1 MMITRCP
8 ACATAFRVT
17 PDQLKLMHGK
27 VRCGACQHVFNA
39 LDTLLD
45 AVPER
50 EAPLEPIESIETQP
64 EFPVMEEAGA
74 DIPEAPGEIAI
85 PPPETEAE
93 TNWQAQ
99 EPAAPLHESAT
110 PFQEPVAKAS
120 SLPRWAWGLASTLAL
135 LLLLLQAIMQFRV
148 ELSVLWPQA
157 KPALQDLCNPL
168 DCDIPLPRKGD
179 LIDIESSDLNPDK
192 SNTEMLEFAAT
203 LKNRAPFVQA
213 YPHLELTL
221 TDTADRPLLRKVL
234 PPSEYLPK
242 STDISSGFP
251 ANGNVAVNLAMI
263 HDNSAN
269 AVAAGYRLYLFYP

>member
-8 ACATAFRVT
+8 ACSTAFRVT
-17 PDQLKLMHGK
+17 PDQLKLMQGK
-27 VRCGACQHVFNA
+27 VRCGECQHVFNA

-50 EAPLEPIESIETQP
+50 EAPLEPIEPIETQP
-64 EFPVMEEAGA
+64 EFPFMEEAGA
-74 DIPEAPGEIAI
+74 DIPEEPGEIAI
-85 PPPETEAE
+85 PPPESDAE
-93 TNWQAQ
+93 INWQAQ
-99 EPAAPLHESAT
+99 ETAVPL
-110 PFQEPVAKAS
+110 QEPAAKAS
-120 SLPRWAWGLASTLAL
+120 SFPRWAWGIASTLAL
-135 LLLLLQAIMQFRV
+135 LLLLLQVIMHFRV

-157 KPALQDLCNPL
+157 KPALQDLCIPL
-168 DCDIPLPRKGD
+168 DCDIPLPRKAD
-179 LIDIESSDLNPDK
+179 LIDIESSGLNPDK
-192 SNTEMLEFAAT
+192 SNSERLELAAT

-221 TDTADRPLLRKVL
+221 TDTADHPLLRKVL
-234 PPSEYLPK
+234 SPSEYLPK